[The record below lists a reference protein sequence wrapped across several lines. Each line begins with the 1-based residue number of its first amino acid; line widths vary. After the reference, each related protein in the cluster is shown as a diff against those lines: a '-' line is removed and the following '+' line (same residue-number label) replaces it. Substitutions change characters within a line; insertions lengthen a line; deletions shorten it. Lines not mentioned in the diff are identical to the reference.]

1 MCVLPLIVG
10 GTRLISLKALPI
22 LHPSVL
28 ILTKL
33 KRWCRIHTS
42 TRPST
47 RIKAATDRQ
56 DINYLITWM
65 SKRSM
70 TIDFEGYWGKSKGT
84 LLALVRELRDVIR
97 SEDDTEL
104 SGALRSVI
112 MDDDWGL
119 L

>member
-1 MCVLPLIVG
+1 
-10 GTRLISLKALPI
+10 
-22 LHPSVL
+22 
-28 ILTKL
+28 
-33 KRWCRIHTS
+33 
-42 TRPST
+42 
-47 RIKAATDRQ
+47 
-56 DINYLITWM
+56 
-65 SKRSM
+65 M